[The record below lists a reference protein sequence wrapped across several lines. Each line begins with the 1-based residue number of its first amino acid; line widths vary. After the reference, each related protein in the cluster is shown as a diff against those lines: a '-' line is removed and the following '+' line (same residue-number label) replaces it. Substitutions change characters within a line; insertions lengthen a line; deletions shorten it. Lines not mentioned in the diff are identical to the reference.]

1 MRYAC
6 ESSAVGKAV
15 LISTQSFKK
24 KKRKNKVLVYCYR
37 YPPTCTCVLLKLV
50 SPVHHLFMPLGA
62 VLPFPAS
69 SFRFHLTDVK
79 CAPEPGDC

>member
-1 MRYAC
+1 MPVNHQLWVRQFK
-6 ESSAVGKAV
+6 SVPKVS
-15 LISTQSFKK
+15 KK
-24 KKRKNKVLVYCYR
+24 KKKKGKIR
-37 YPPTCTCVLLKLV
+37 YYINPPTCTCVLLKLV